1 MNNPQHHRNDIEL
14 MLCELAARERRS
26 VRMDDAMAARL
37 EARLE
42 ARFRYLSHRGYTRRQ
57 ACAAVA
63 AILLALGCLTMLNLP
78 QAQKTATSSAAVLP
92 AARQTISAAE
102 WDRHFSPASSEREIV
117 TRNGVEYMVE
127 TEEELPFTI
136 DDCYL

>member
-1 MNNPQHHRNDIEL
+1 MNNPQHHRNEIEQ

-42 ARFRYLSHRGYTRRQ
+42 DRFLRLSHRGYTRRQ
-57 ACAAVA
+57 ACAAA
-63 AILLALGCLTMLNLP
+63 AAVLLSLGCLTMLNLP
-78 QAQKTATSSAAVLP
+78 ESHQP
-92 AARQTISAAE
+92 AIPLTVAPEIIPAAE
-102 WDRHFSPASSEREIV
+102 WDSHFPTESERGIV

-127 TEEELPFTI
+127 TEEDLPFTI

>member
-1 MNNPQHHRNDIEL
+1 MNNPQHHRNEIEQ
-14 MLCELAARERRS
+14 MLRELAARERRS

-42 ARFRYLSHRGYTRRQ
+42 ARFRRLSHRGYTRRQ
-57 ACAAVA
+57 ACAAAA
-63 AILLALGCLTMLNLP
+63 AILPALGCLSLLNLP
-78 QAQKTATSSAAVLP
+78 ESYQTAPPLTAAP
-92 AARQTISAAE
+92 ETIPAAE
-102 WDRHFSPASSEREIV
+102 WDSHFPSESERGIV

-127 TEEELPFTI
+127 TEEDLPFTI

>member
-1 MNNPQHHRNDIEL
+1 MNNPQHHRNEIEQ
-14 MLCELAARERRS
+14 MLQELAARERRS

-42 ARFRYLSHRGYTRRQ
+42 ARFLRLSRRGYTRRQ
-57 ACAAVA
+57 VCAAA
-63 AILLALGCLTMLNLP
+63 AAVFLALGCLSLLNLP
-78 QAQKTATSSAAVLP
+78 ESHQIAPPLTAASP
-92 AARQTISAAE
+92 AEPETISAAE
-102 WDRHFSPASSEREIV
+102 WDSHFPTESERGIV

-127 TEEELPFTI
+127 TEEDLPFTI